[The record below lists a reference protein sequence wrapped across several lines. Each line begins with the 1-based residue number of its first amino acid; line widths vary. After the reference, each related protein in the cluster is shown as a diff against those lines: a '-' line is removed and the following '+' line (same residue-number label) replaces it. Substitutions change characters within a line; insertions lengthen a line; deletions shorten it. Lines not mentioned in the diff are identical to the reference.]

1 MDALVAKIVKQV
13 VARRLATSLTF
24 TGPHD
29 ALKADLVTSG
39 RDAVYFA
46 AEIPNPKHNPDEYDM
61 IRGVKD
67 WWHKPTKTVAYL
79 IVDLDT
85 TQGNYSVGQAWT
97 DEGFRRQGLIRR
109 LYDMAWDYA
118 RSKGKGF
125 GSGWVQSPLM
135 AQYWEGL
142 VDQGKAESYT
152 DPYNTT
158 GKGWRRMQAS
168 DHRMRHRPSEGGPP
182 AHDLVSQDV
191 ELPMPDDIL
200 SRPERYTGSRGLV
213 REFWSSI
220 LKAQGNPNAPITIYR
235 ALPATV
241 PAVFENGDWITL
253 SLGYAR
259 KHIESNVPGGQII
272 SAVVPARTVVYAGDD
287 LMEWGYWGSTVK
299 ARRTAARVAARREV
313 DCHLD
318 SYGLDDLIRTGS
330 GKLYHGTNR
339 QFKRFD
345 MAYIRHDLINRFY
358 KAPGIFLT
366 PRRATAEQY
375 ADAARN
381 AMVPAVVV
389 ADLVRTNRG
398 AGEVLTRL
406 VGEGRDAWDGLRAE
420 AKAAF
425 PDATYFEAME
435 MMTGGVDQN
444 TLMDL
449 AKHIEGTRYT
459 DAPEENSLFEAT
471 NSLFALWGSAAP
483 TSTPVWVFDALD
495 RLGLDSSEYR
505 PKVYTVEVSGLDR
518 VLVTRSKAEAGKA
531 KAKGYDAVV
540 FCGSDLVDGV
550 PEVVVFDP
558 SNVRVTKVDLVE
570 RSEPDDS
577 DPIYYNAD

>member
-1 MDALVAKIVKQV
+1 M
-13 VARRLATSLTF
+13 
-24 TGPHD
+24 
-29 ALKADLVTSG
+29 
-39 RDAVYFA
+39 
-46 AEIPNPKHNPDEYDM
+46 
-61 IRGVKD
+61 
-67 WWHKPTKTVAYL
+67 
-79 IVDLDT
+79 
-85 TQGNYSVGQAWT
+85 
-97 DEGFRRQGLIRR
+97 
-109 LYDMAWDYA
+109 
-118 RSKGKGF
+118 
-125 GSGWVQSPLM
+125 
-135 AQYWEGL
+135 
-142 VDQGKAESYT
+142 
-152 DPYNTT
+152 
-158 GKGWRRMQAS
+158 
-168 DHRMRHRPSEGGPP
+168 
-182 AHDLVSQDV
+182 
-191 ELPMPDDIL
+191 
-200 SRPERYTGSRGLV
+200 
-213 REFWSSI
+213 
-220 LKAQGNPNAPITIYR
+220 
-235 ALPATV
+235 
-241 PAVFENGDWITL
+241 
-253 SLGYAR
+253 
-259 KHIESNVPGGQII
+259 
-272 SAVVPARTVVYAGDD
+272 
-287 LMEWGYWGSTVK
+287 
-299 ARRTAARVAARREV
+299 

-570 RSEPDDS
+570 RSESDDS

>member
-1 MDALVAKIVKQV
+1 MDVLVAKIVKQV
-13 VARRLATSLTF
+13 VARRLATTLTF

-29 ALKADLVTSG
+29 AIKANLVTSG

-46 AEIPNPKHNPDEYDM
+46 AEIPNPKHNPDEYDI
-61 IRGVKD
+61 IRGVKE
-67 WWHKPTKTVAYL
+67 WWHKPTKAVAYL
-79 IVDLDT
+79 IIDLDT
-85 TQGNYSVGQAWT
+85 TQNIYSVGQAWT

-142 VDQGKAESYT
+142 VGQGKAESYT

-158 GKGWRRMQAS
+158 GKGWRR
-168 DHRMRHRPSEGGPP
+168 
-182 AHDLVSQDV
+182 
-191 ELPMPDDIL
+191 I
-200 SRPERYTGSRGLV
+200 TG
-213 REFWSSI
+213 
-220 LKAQGNPNAPITIYR
+220 
-235 ALPATV
+235 
-241 PAVFENGDWITL
+241 
-253 SLGYAR
+253 AR
-259 KHIESNVPGGQII
+259 KP
-272 SAVVPARTVVYAGDD
+272 
-287 LMEWGYWGSTVK
+287 
-299 ARRTAARVAARREV
+299 V

-318 SYGLDDLIRTGS
+318 SYGLDDLIRTGA

-345 MAYIRHDLINRFY
+345 VAYIRHDLINRFY

-366 PRRATAEQY
+366 PRRVTAEQY

-381 AMVPAVVV
+381 SMVPAAVV
-389 ADLVRTNRG
+389 ADLARINRG
-398 AGEVLTRL
+398 AGEVLARL
-406 VGEGRDAWDGLRAE
+406 VHEGQSAWDGLRAE

-425 PDATYFEAME
+425 PDATYFEGME
-435 MMTGGVDQN
+435 MMTGGVDPN

-449 AKHIEGTRYT
+449 AMHIEGTRYT
-459 DAPEENSLFEAT
+459 SAREEETLFD
-471 NSLFALWGSAAP
+471 LWGGRSTGAP
-483 TSTPVWVFDALD
+483 IWVFDALD

-558 SNVRVTKVDLVE
+558 SNVRVTKVEVVE
-570 RSEPDDS
+570 ASSVSDDDY
-577 DPIYYNAD
+577 DPVYYNAD

>member
-1 MDALVAKIVKQV
+1 MDAIVAKIVKQV
-13 VARRLATSLTF
+13 VARRLATTLTF

-142 VDQGKAESYT
+142 VGQGKAESYT

-158 GKGWRRMQAS
+158 GKGWRRIK
-168 DHRMRHRPSEGGPP
+168 G
-182 AHDLVSQDV
+182 
-191 ELPMPDDIL
+191 
-200 SRPERYTGSRGLV
+200 
-213 REFWSSI
+213 
-220 LKAQGNPNAPITIYR
+220 
-235 ALPATV
+235 
-241 PAVFENGDWITL
+241 
-253 SLGYAR
+253 AR
-259 KHIESNVPGGQII
+259 KP
-272 SAVVPARTVVYAGDD
+272 
-287 LMEWGYWGSTVK
+287 
-299 ARRTAARVAARREV
+299 V

-435 MMTGGVDQN
+435 MMMGGVDPN

-459 DAPEENSLFEAT
+459 DAPETNPLFEAT

-570 RSEPDDS
+570 RSESDDS